1 MCLFIIKYAPEK
13 TVGKVSMN
21 KGRVKYRSDNHGLTL
36 IELIVT
42 IGIIGIFIG
51 VVSTF
56 LSTTS
61 NTYRGTSNN
70 SKVQMET
77 QETFD
82 KLEDVIINAN
92 RNLAYGTSS
101 RSVMILMEKM
111 ELAVLSAK
119 YLWFPVERIQML

>member
-1 MCLFIIKYAPEK
+1 
-13 TVGKVSMN
+13 MN

-101 RSVMILMEKM
+101 GQIGDDINGKGGACSTASWCI
-111 ELAVLSAK
+111 
-119 YLWFPVERIQML
+119 